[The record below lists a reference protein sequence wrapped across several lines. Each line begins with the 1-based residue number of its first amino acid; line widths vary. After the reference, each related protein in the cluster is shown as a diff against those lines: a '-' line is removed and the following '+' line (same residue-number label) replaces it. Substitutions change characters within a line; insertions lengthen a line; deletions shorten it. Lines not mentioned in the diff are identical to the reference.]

1 MKVHYDKV
9 ADAVYIQ
16 LIESELPVATA
27 KPLGNMVYGNYD
39 NEGRLIG
46 IEFADAASQQGMIDA
61 IKEQAESGVPITI
74 TEETPSST

>member
-1 MKVHYDKV
+1 
-9 ADAVYIQ
+9 
-16 LIESELPVATA
+16 
-27 KPLGNMVYGNYD
+27 MVYGNYD

-74 TEETPSST
+74 TEEAPSST